1 MGETFVL
8 FKNTA
13 EAATAFP
20 LSKTTWHA
28 LNDAI
33 ICTSLEGANKQAVS
47 VACTDA
53 TSALRL
59 KEILDLLGRASV
71 KSGGCIVITDDTNT
85 SANIVAG
92 LGDTTI
98 TAADVA

>member
-1 MGETFVL
+1 MGEVFVL
-8 FKNTA
+8 FKDTA

-28 LNDAI
+28 TNDALL
-33 ICTSLEGANKQAVS
+33 CASLEGANKQAVS
-47 VACTDA
+47 VACADG

-59 KEILDLLGRASV
+59 KEILDILGKAAT
-71 KSGGCIVITDDTNT
+71 KAGKCIIITDDTDT
-85 SANIVAG
+85 TKNIVSG

>member
-1 MGETFVL
+1 MAKVFVL
-8 FKNTA
+8 FKDTA

-28 LNDAI
+28 ENDALV
-33 ICTSLEGANKQAVS
+33 CASLEGANKQAVS
-47 VACTDA
+47 VACADG

-59 KEILDLLGRASV
+59 KEILDLLSKASV
-71 KSGGCIVITDDTNT
+71 KSGKCIVITDDTNT
-85 SANIVAG
+85 SLNIVAG
-92 LGDTTI
+92 LGATSI

>member
-1 MGETFVL
+1 MGEVFVL
-8 FKNTA
+8 FKDTN

-28 LNDAI
+28 ANDAL
-33 ICTSLEGANKQAVS
+33 ICASLEGTNKQAVS
-47 VACTDA
+47 VACADG

-59 KEILDLLGRASV
+59 KEILDILSKASV
-71 KSGGCIVITDDTNT
+71 KNGKCIVITDDTNT

-92 LGDTTI
+92 LGITTI
-98 TAADVA
+98 TAADVS